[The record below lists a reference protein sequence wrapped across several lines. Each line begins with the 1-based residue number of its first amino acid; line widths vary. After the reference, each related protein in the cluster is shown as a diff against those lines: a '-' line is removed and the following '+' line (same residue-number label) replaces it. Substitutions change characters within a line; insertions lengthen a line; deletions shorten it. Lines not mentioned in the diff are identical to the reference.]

1 MPSSPTRLASWS
13 EVVETDTLKSS
24 ELDKIGGLSTG
35 SLASELRRLELERA
49 SWMAAITQS
58 HGLAEQMKKLVG
70 DTSLGAQVSKQVKEL
85 QADSLAERVRRLIP
99 ENSLAVQMAKRWQ
112 EVQRAE
118 HESIRRM
125 LEPLQDI
132 RSSLLKDSATERMLE
147 GLAKPLA
154 ASEQLAK
161 LVEQATGS
169 SAILKAMHS
178 DFESSIESARKI
190 LADASVSSGIGQL
203 MKSFE
208 EVNKRWIVPQP
219 LRDSIGALQALQ
231 ERMGRLSLPVIDA
244 ASAVTLAKVLGP
256 EGINAQLAAMGINP
270 DGSINVPFV
279 QEEDGLGLSRKTLE
293 LMALL
298 GFILTLLIPLYQ
310 ELSSSRWQ
318 AATDR
323 RLDGQSERIEALGAN
338 LEAQRKTIDALTKL
352 VERALVQ
359 EAKRQE
365 ERFVVL
371 DRVAIVRSKPEHG
384 SAVQGKL
391 LPREVVRPVSERGK
405 WIEFEYYHWL
415 YQAHRTGWAL
425 KKYFQR
431 VPANFVKP
439 GKEEATI
446 P

>member
-161 LVEQATGS
+161 LVEQAR
-169 SAILKAMHS
+169 
-178 DFESSIESARKI
+178 DP
-190 LADASVSSGIGQL
+190 
-203 MKSFE
+203 
-208 EVNKRWIVPQP
+208 VP
-219 LRDSIGALQALQ
+219 S
-231 ERMGRLSLPVIDA
+231 
-244 ASAVTLAKVLGP
+244 
-256 EGINAQLAAMGINP
+256 
-270 DGSINVPFV
+270 
-279 QEEDGLGLSRKTLE
+279 
-293 LMALL
+293 
-298 GFILTLLIPLYQ
+298 
-310 ELSSSRWQ
+310 
-318 AATDR
+318 
-323 RLDGQSERIEALGAN
+323 
-338 LEAQRKTIDALTKL
+338 
-352 VERALVQ
+352 
-359 EAKRQE
+359 
-365 ERFVVL
+365 
-371 DRVAIVRSKPEHG
+371 
-384 SAVQGKL
+384 
-391 LPREVVRPVSERGK
+391 
-405 WIEFEYYHWL
+405 
-415 YQAHRTGWAL
+415 
-425 KKYFQR
+425 
-431 VPANFVKP
+431 
-439 GKEEATI
+439 
-446 P
+446 

>member
-1 MPSSPTRLASWS
+1 VQSDA
-13 EVVETDTLKSS
+13 LKSS
-24 ELDKIGGLSTG
+24 ELDKIGSLLGG
-35 SLASELRRLELERA
+35 SVSSELRRMELERA
-49 SWMAAITQS
+49 SWMAAMAQS
-58 HGLAEQMKKLVG
+58 HSLEEQMKKLVG
-70 DTSLGAQVSKQVKEL
+70 DTSLAAQRSKQAKEL
-85 QADSLAERVRRLIP
+85 QAYSLPEQMKLLIP

-112 EVQRAE
+112 EVQRTE

-132 RSSLLKDSATERMLE
+132 RSSLLKDSAIQRMLE
-147 GLAKPLA
+147 DLAKPLA
-154 ASEQLAK
+154 ASEQFAK
-161 LVEQATGS
+161 LIEQATGS
-169 SAILKAMHS
+169 SAVLKAMQS
-178 DFESSIESARKI
+178 DIGVSIESTRKI
-190 LADASVSSGIGQL
+190 LADASVSSGIGRL
-203 MKSFE
+203 MKSFDE
-208 EVNKRWIVPQP
+208 ANKRWSVPQP
-219 LRDSIGALQALQ
+219 LLDSIGALQALQ
-231 ERMGRLSLPVIDA
+231 EQLGRLSLPVIDA
-244 ASAVTLAKVLGP
+244 ASAATLAKVLGP
-256 EGINAQLAAMGINP
+256 EGIKAQLAAMGINA
-270 DGSINVPFV
+270 DGSVNVQFV
-279 QEEDGLGLSRKTLE
+279 QQEDGLGLSRKTLE

-298 GFILTLLIPLYQ
+298 GFILAVLIPLYQ

-323 RLDGQSERIEALGAN
+323 TLAGQTERIEALGTN

-371 DRVAIVRSKPEHG
+371 DRVAVVRSKPEHG
-384 SAVQGKL
+384 SADQGKL
-391 LPREVVRPVSERGK
+391 LPREVVRPISERGK

-415 YQAHRTGWAL
+415 YQEHRTGWAL

-431 VPANFVKP
+431 VPANFEMP